1 MRDPGLRNQL
11 RTELQVGLIMV
22 LAFFGLIAAVA
33 WVADIN
39 LGGERLELF
48 VETTETTE
56 VSKGSRVV
64 LLGVDIGSVTRVHL
78 MSNSRVVAQLE
89 VTHDHTL
96 PRDTKGLIRSSGL
109 IGAQVVEL
117 LPGTSGDALASGD
130 TIPGARLPDLS
141 SIASE
146 LGGQASDVL
155 TRAQALLSDT
165 TVAGFQA
172 SSQSMA
178 AAFGELEGLVR
189 EERESLKQLIEGL
202 SQTSAQLASAT
213 SGPELGQ
220 AIGRLDS
227 LTMRLTAASAG
238 LDSTTSSLASILG
251 KIDRGEGTLGK
262 MVNDSTLYDRLAAVS
277 ENLQAMTEEMTLL
290 TKNIRDEPERYLSEL
305 SISVF

>member
-22 LAFFGLIAAVA
+22 VAFVGLIAGVA
-33 WVADIN
+33 WLAGFN
-39 LGGERLELF
+39 LGGERLDLF

-56 VSKGSRVV
+56 VTKGSRVV

-78 MSNSRVVAQLE
+78 LSNSRVVAEIE

-117 LPGTSGDALASGD
+117 LPGVSSVALADGD
-130 TIPGARLPDLS
+130 TIQGTRLPDLS
-141 SIASE
+141 SIAGD
-146 LGGQASDVL
+146 LGGQASDLL
-155 TRAQALLSDT
+155 TRAQLLLSDT

-178 AAFGELEGLVR
+178 AALGEIEGLVR
-189 EERESLKQLIEGL
+189 DERESLKQLIEGL
-202 SQTSAQLASAT
+202 SQTSTQLASAT

-227 LTMRLTAASAG
+227 LTMRLTSASAG
-238 LDSTTSSLASILG
+238 LDSTTHSLASILG

-277 ENLQAMTEEMTLL
+277 ENLQAMTEEMALL
-290 TKNIRDEPERYLSEL
+290 TKNIRDEPERYLSEM